1 MDKRKGIILAIVLFL
16 IIGLG
21 TFVFANDSD
30 NIADDGQNGD
40 TINDPSSNDDGSD
53 DQTTS
58 DTTEQSESS
67 DEESSGEGGNRNN
80 TINRRPTSAND
91 SDNESDGSGSDDSI
105 TAGQTVN
112 YKELLDQL
120 AKMVDEAGD
129 KNALALA
136 EEFRKDNNIT
146 EGNIDALGDATA
158 SETFDE
164 IMAILTDNESPVI
177 TPANLNDNYFKEAV
191 KVTITDDTKTAY
203 TITLNGNDVTDSVD
217 LANLTDEG
225 TYVLTVK
232 DAAFNE
238 TVVTFAVDK
247 TNPVLLVNGEEVEDG
262 ETIYVNK
269 NAILTVDETNLESF
283 TSNGND
289 RTENVL
295 NGSWT
300 AQNAGTYNIVVTDKA
315 GNETSYTII
324 VDKTAPVVNNGNLDG
339 AYVNHSVSL
348 YIDEKN
354 DYTLTVTRDGNE
366 LVGYQD
372 NMFELSHDGVYVV
385 TVVDVAGNETVVEF
399 TIDKTNPVLYVNDEK
414 VEAGET
420 IYVNEDAKMTVDETN
435 LESFTSNGN
444 DRTESI
450 LKGSW
455 TAQNNG
461 LYNIVVTD
469 KAGNT
474 ATYTIV
480 VDKTPIEKA
489 WLYVLNN
496 TYSKTNLEDKHYT
509 VIGDGQELYVE
520 LVFEEM
526 PATTPLIQIGN
537 AEAISMDA
545 CYATDW
551 DTEIQYYKCPA
562 TIKIDSETQEL
573 ENGQLIPVKITNI
586 KDAAGNETIL
596 TNDHIDSSDKYDEVV
611 FDKEAPEATKIRMY
625 GGKYSQDTG
634 ETIWYVNE
642 DSNFTVYVEF
652 AEELFVNPK
661 LDINDIT
668 GLEMK
673 LSKCE
678 DGTCYYY
685 YKFSEIEKL
694 NDGFVSI
701 KVYDYSD
708 AAGNVGDDLFLS
720 PDTTNQEIELKG
732 QKLVYID
739 KTNPTRGYSTLGFE
753 YTDNSDKTSLEI
765 NGENVY
771 YVKPR
776 DSFLYKIAFS
786 EKIQDGLIAT
796 IAGTDISLEYLD
808 YNEDLGYIY
817 GGTYTVPSGLT
828 EGERLDIVVSNIK
841 DLAGNEYAAGTITDV
856 PTSNDRVAVFDNT
869 PAGYNSVDFYVNNG
883 YQEGSEYYATY
894 GSTIV
899 ANIRTNEL
907 LRENPTFEFTY
918 GDEKIVISGDDV
930 EFTDEEKEEYTYL
943 YRVRYTIP
951 EDFEEIEEEVTLNIT
966 NIVDYAGNVINGST
980 TVTNSKRV
988 FIDTLAP
995 QVEELRFNSS
1005 NSINNGYAN
1014 NTHSV
1019 GVYITVHEE
1028 LAENPVF
1035 TINGIQ
1041 YKMTEQKEVTNG
1053 YFYAATTKLPADTE
1067 EGKLTFSVT
1076 VTDKVGNTATYTND
1090 NIKNNVDG
1098 YDGVIY
1104 DTTDPKLILVGTEET
1119 YDNVLRIESGT
1130 TLTLKDIT
1138 AKATDASFGE
1148 EVSVEPYKV
1157 EFYANTGKKEDNNY
1171 TYDFSNGLD
1180 TKKPSGSRYN
1190 VYYEVTDKAGN
1201 KTKDVMLVIMSDT
1214 TPATITPNQDDNYH
1228 VEYGSEFTPV
1238 IATVTDNVDETITN
1252 YKPRVY
1258 IRYTYPSAEYNTG
1271 ELYYNNTFNT
1281 AIPGYYLAIWDYTD
1295 SSGNISDTLKRWV
1308 IVSDTPASVIEG

>member
-30 NIADDGQNGD
+30 KIADDGQNGD
-40 TINDPSSNDDGSD
+40 TINNPSSNDDGSD

-105 TAGQTVN
+105 TVGQTVN

-120 AKMVDEAGD
+120 AKMVDEASD
-129 KNALALA
+129 KDALALA

-238 TVVTFAVDK
+238 TVVTFAVDR

-283 TSNGND
+283 TSNGSD

-300 AQNAGTYNIVVTDKA
+300 AQKDGTYNIVVTDKA

-455 TAQNNG
+455 TAQNDG

-480 VDKTPIEKA
+480 VDETPIEKA

-720 PDTTNQEIELKG
+720 PDTTNQKIELKG

-753 YTDNSDKTSLEI
+753 YTDNSDKISLEI

-856 PTSNDRVAVFDNT
+856 PTSNHRVAVFDNT

-951 EDFEEIEEEVTLNIT
+951 EDFEKIEEEVTLNIT
-966 NIVDYAGNVINGST
+966 NIVDYAGNVTDNGST

-1028 LAENPVF
+1028 LGEVPTFVIDGNEYSKTEERENA
-1035 TINGIQ
+1035 
-1041 YKMTEQKEVTNG
+1041 KG
-1053 YFYAATTKLPADTE
+1053 YLYAAVTKLPKDTE
-1067 EGKLTFSVT
+1067 EGEILFSVT
-1076 VTDKVGNTATYTND
+1076 VADKMGNTTTYTNND
-1090 NIKNNVDG
+1090 IKNDVEG

-1104 DTTDPKLILVGTEET
+1104 DTTAPELTLVGEDET
-1119 YDNVLRIESGT
+1119 NYNIFRVESGT
-1130 TLTLKDIT
+1130 EITLKDVLAT
-1138 AKATDASFGE
+1138 ATDANF
-1148 EVSVEPYKV
+1148 
-1157 EFYANTGKKEDNNY
+1157 KEDVKVKPYNAIFINNVDPSVK
-1171 TYDFSNGLD
+1171 YDFSNGFD
-1180 TKKPSGSRYN
+1180 TKKPTGNRYH
-1190 VYYEVTDKAGN
+1190 VYYKVEDYAGN
-1201 KTKDVMLVIMSDT
+1201 VTEGEMLIVMSDT

-1228 VEYGSEFTPV
+1228 VEYGSEYSSVT
-1238 IATVTDNVDETITN
+1238 AKVTDNVDKTITN
-1252 YKPRVY
+1252 YEPRVY

-1281 AIPGYYLAIWDYTD
+1281 TIPGYYLAIWDYTD
-1295 SSGNISDTLKRWV
+1295 SSGNISNTLKRWV
-1308 IVSDTPASVIEG
+1308 IVSDTTASVIED